1 MELVLQKTFKESYVK
16 TLRDRILADISTD
29 DYKKDSF
36 PYDETKV
43 RNLVGVYKPVGLLEK
58 MDAQDELT
66 SAKAL
71 YEAYEDLPLSI
82 ASNENFWVYLTHVDL
97 FSYVKGR
104 WLERLTRKV
113 TNDYIYKHW
122 FYSEKGVMNTTLMG
136 LWWSVFCS
144 IDKERGEAN
153 KYDLTDMLFKRKD
166 FQVRFGSSVLFRHKE
181 AVIGILE
188 YLYENPEIFSE
199 STKRRGSYITRY
211 FNQLGAVKDLVYFK
225 RDFFKDEMSKI
236 RKNLLG
242 IKSNGDSDDDYYDEN
257 A

>member
-1 MELVLQKTFKESYVK
+1 MELILQKTFTENYVK
-16 TLRDRILADISTD
+16 TLRDRILAGVSTE
-29 DYKKDSF
+29 DYKKDVF
-36 PYDETKV
+36 PYDEKMV
-43 RNLVGVYKPVGLLEK
+43 RKLVGVYQPKGLLEK
-58 MDAQDELT
+58 MDAQDDLA

-71 YEAYEDLPLSI
+71 YSAYEYLPLSI

-97 FSYVKGR
+97 FSYVKER

-113 TNDYIYKHW
+113 TNDYIYRHW

-144 IDKERGEAN
+144 IDEERGEAH

-211 FNQLGAVKDLVYFK
+211 FNQLGAVKELAYFN

-236 RKNLLG
+236 RKNLLE
-242 IKSNGDSDDDYYDEN
+242 IRSSGDNDEDEDDEN
-257 A
+257 V